1 MLVQLR
7 LLYPSYPMNTPIS
20 ALLERKSSAIYSVAP
35 CLFVTQAVAEMNH
48 RRVGCILVMDQ
59 GRLVGIFTERD
70 VLKRV
75 VGAGLDPRV
84 ARVNDVM
91 TGNLTTVTP
100 QATVGE
106 VMDIFTSKRCRH
118 LPVMNGDRLVGLISI
133 GDVSRFMADVH
144 RTECEHLKSY
154 IAGGFPLDT

>member
-1 MLVQLR
+1 
-7 LLYPSYPMNTPIS
+7 MNTPIS
-20 ALLERKSSAIYSVAP
+20 ALLDRKSSAIYFVAP
-35 CLFVTQAVAEMNH
+35 SLFVTEAVAEMNH
-48 RRVGCILVMDQ
+48 HRVGSILVMDQ

-75 VGAGLDPRV
+75 VGAGLDPKV

-91 TGNLTTVTP
+91 TGNLTTITSHT
-100 QATVGE
+100 TVGE
-106 VMDIFTSKRCRH
+106 VMDIFTNQRCRH
-118 LPVMNGDRLVGLISI
+118 LPVMSGDRLVGLISI

-154 IAGGFPLDT
+154 IAGGFPSTT